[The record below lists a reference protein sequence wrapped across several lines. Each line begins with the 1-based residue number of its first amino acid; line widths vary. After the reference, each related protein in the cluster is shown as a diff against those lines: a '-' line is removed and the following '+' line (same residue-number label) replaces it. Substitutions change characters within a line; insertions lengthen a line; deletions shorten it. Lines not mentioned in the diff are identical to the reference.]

1 MKTSGSILRMIRLLS
16 ALLAF
21 SLWVYCAKKMLPPSP
36 DRFPP
41 HIVEVNART
50 RAQVELIFD
59 EEIDPAWIVAE
70 SLKIT
75 GLGIRGVSRGRDRM
89 RVLVWTEPQLPQ
101 RYGIQGVVW
110 DMAGNAGRF
119 RAGFLGSSRVDTI
132 APRVVAVIP
141 PAGSANL
148 FRGIRLV
155 VRFSEP
161 VDTTLPLNYLIVP
174 VEFETLFQRGWEPNW
189 QEVHFVCRDSIP
201 PGQVLY
207 FLLQSGVQDL
217 EGNIS
222 LTPGWTYWSTD
233 STFVGVTVK
242 GRSTVDR
249 GTVFFQQEQTRA
261 IVPILRD
268 GSFEVKV
275 PEGVYSVFG
284 VSDTNGDGFI
294 DLRSVPVEFHTVKE
308 SLELIMVPESVPK
321 RFNDY
326 CR

>member
-1 MKTSGSILRMIRLLS
+1 MKTGRSIFEKIKQLS
-16 ALLAF
+16 VLLAF
-21 SLWVYCAKKMLPPSP
+21 LLGIFCAKKMLPPSP

-41 HIVEVNART
+41 RIVEVNART
-50 RAQVELIFD
+50 RSQVELVFD
-59 EEIDPAWIVAE
+59 EEIDPAQLVAE

-119 RAGFLGSSRVDTI
+119 RAGFLGSSRIDTI
-132 APRVVAVIP
+132 APRVVAVT
-141 PAGSANL
+141 PAPGSASL
-148 FRGIRLV
+148 FRGIRIV

-161 VDTTLPLNYLIVP
+161 VDTTLPFNYMIVP

-189 QEVHFVCRDSIP
+189 QEIHFVCRDSIP

-207 FLLQSGVQDL
+207 FLLQPGVPDL

-233 STFVGVTVK
+233 STFAGMTVR
-242 GRSTVDR
+242 GRSAVTG
-249 GTVFFQQEQTRA
+249 GTVFFQQEQTWA
-261 IVPILRD
+261 VAPILQD
-268 GSFEVKV
+268 GSFAVKV
-275 PEGVYSVFG
+275 RDGVYLVFG
-284 VSDTNGDGFI
+284 VSDTNGDGLV
-294 DLRSVPVEFHTVKE
+294 DLRSVPLEFNTASE
-308 SLELIMVPESVPK
+308 SLELITVPESVPK
-321 RFNDY
+321 RINDY
-326 CR
+326 RR